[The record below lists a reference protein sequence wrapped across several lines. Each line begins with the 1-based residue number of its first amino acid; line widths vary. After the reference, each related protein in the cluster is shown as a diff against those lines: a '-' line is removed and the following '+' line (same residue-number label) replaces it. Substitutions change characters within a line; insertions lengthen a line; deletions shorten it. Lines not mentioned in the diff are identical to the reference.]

1 MPTKSSNITS
11 PNLTNHETISEWI
24 NHWTSFQP
32 DLPAIV
38 EPGRP
43 ALTYFELQRE
53 VLRIGQCLCG
63 ADLGRD
69 DRVAVVFDS
78 GIDLALTLLATACCM
93 ICAPVNPSLK
103 SPELESYLKLIKA
116 TAVLLPE
123 TGMEVAHSVA
133 SSLGLPVV
141 TLRTYEAGAPM
152 SIGAAASNAV
162 SAAGNT
168 TKPDDIAFLLPTSGT
183 TSTPKIV
190 AVSHFS
196 ACADAKNIIQC
207 LELTPKD
214 RCLNVM
220 PLFHVHALFAGL
232 LASLIAGSQFISTTG
247 FSADRFFLWL
257 DEYRPTWYS
266 AAPTIHQ
273 SVVNNARD
281 LKNQNILSQHELR
294 FVRSAAAPLPM
305 RLLKNLEDT
314 LGVPVIETYGMTE
327 VRTFITSNP
336 IPPGQRKAGSVGKA
350 VGLDLGIMDTK
361 GRLLP
366 AGESGEVVV
375 CGQDY
380 IRGYETDERTNTLER
395 ENDWFRTGDEG
406 ELDKDGYLF
415 ITGRIKEIIIR
426 GGMNVSPLEVERG
439 LLSDSEICEAIVF
452 PTSHQT
458 LGQDIAAAVVL
469 KHGSTLTESAVRAHA
484 FLHMAEFKVP
494 SQIFF
499 VNHIPRS
506 PTGKVKRL
514 MMAELLKTELIQQ
527 KIPTTDPTEIEL
539 TEIFCE
545 VLGLS
550 SIGINDNFFAIGGD
564 SLSGT
569 HVINRVNDQ
578 FALALNPG
586 ILFRHPSISDLA
598 AEINKLTVK

>member
-1 MPTKSSNITS
+1 MTRSSNITP
-11 PNLTNHETISEWI
+11 PNLTNPETISEWI
-24 NHWTSFQP
+24 DHWTSFQP

-53 VLRIGQCLCG
+53 VLRIRQCLCDAG
-63 ADLGRD
+63 LGRD

-78 GIDLALTLLATACCM
+78 GVDLALTLLATSSYM
-93 ICAPVNPSLK
+93 TCAPVNPSLK
-103 SPELESYLKLIKA
+103 SSELESYLKLIKA

-123 TGMEVAHSVA
+123 TGMQIAHSVA
-133 SSLGLPVV
+133 SSSGLPVV
-141 TLRTYEAGAPM
+141 TLQTYEAGTPTPISA
-152 SIGAAASNAV
+152 AV
-162 SAAGNT
+162 SNSASVHDNN
-168 TKPDDIAFLLPTSGT
+168 TKPHDIAFLLPTSGT

-190 AVSHFS
+190 AVSHLS
-196 ACADAKNIIQC
+196 ACADARNIIRF
-207 LELTPKD
+207 LELTSED

-232 LASLIAGSQFISTTG
+232 LGSLIAGSRFISTPG

-257 DEYRPTWYS
+257 DEYHPTWYS

-281 LKNQNILSQHELR
+281 PKNQNILSQHRLR

-305 RLLKNLEDT
+305 QLLKNLEDT

-336 IPPGQRKAGSVGKA
+336 MPPGHRKAGSVGKA
-350 VGLDLGIMDTK
+350 VGLGLGIMDTRGK
-361 GRLLP
+361 LLP
-366 AGESGEVVV
+366 TGESGEIVVR
-375 CGQDY
+375 GQDY
-380 IRGYETDERTNTLER
+380 IRGYETDECTNTFELE
-395 ENDWFRTGDEG
+395 DGWFRTGDEG
-406 ELDKDGYLF
+406 KLDKDGYLF
-415 ITGRIKEIIIR
+415 ITGRIKEVIIR

-439 LLSDSEICEAIVF
+439 LLSGSEICEAVVF
-452 PTSHQT
+452 PTSHPT
-458 LGQDIAAAVVL
+458 LGQDVAAAVVL

-494 SQIFF
+494 SQILFMD
-499 VNHIPRS
+499 HIPRS
-506 PTGKVKRL
+506 ATGKVKRL

-527 KIPTTDPTEIEL
+527 KIPATDLLEIEL

-545 VLGLS
+545 VLDLS

-569 HVINRVNDQ
+569 HVINRVNYQ
-578 FALALNPG
+578 FTLELSSG
-586 ILFRHPSISDLA
+586 ILFRHPSVSELA
-598 AEINKLTVK
+598 TEIKKLPVE